1 MQKTFTLVTF
11 TPSCTSSYDDILFR
25 IYMKECELDGHGA
38 IVGSS
43 LFQKV
48 PDVEAGEAGIKKRS
62 KVPGVM
68 ITQFIEVL
76 PEGKSTPDFLRKP
89 IALTIQEGKLAIFK
103 ANVCGDPKPEVTWG
117 RAKGDMSDTETFQ
130 KKYDE
135 ATGEYTL
142 EIHRVSGEEADT
154 YKCYAINEYG
164 KAICTAALNVI
175 EVGFKKKKAMEQLED
190 IGGYFHSFI
199 HPSIHP

>member
-1 MQKTFTLVTF
+1 GLIRLIFLLLLIF
-11 TPSCTSSYDDILFR
+11 SP
-25 IYMKECELDGHGA
+25 
-38 IVGSS
+38 
-43 LFQKV
+43 
-48 PDVEAGEAGIKKRS
+48 AGIKKRS

-175 EVGFKKKKAMEQLED
+175 EGENVCFFTLHITYLYDQLSPC
-190 IGGYFHSFI
+190 ILVLILNICY
-199 HPSIHP
+199 